1 MTIRQPARVHQQ
13 PPGVALAGAVRVQVE
28 VGRDVDVGQQPH
40 AAGRRAGQHDRLGE
54 HLRIGQ
60 PQLVGR
66 VAAHR
71 IARDHSAIGVGAELF
86 GHPRPHFPHVEF
98 ALVEVPA
105 RRTPGQRRHHHRV
118 PALADFVQQ
127 PRVDRGELALPQ
139 RK

>member
-1 MTIRQPARVHQQ
+1 M
-13 PPGVALAGAVRVQVE
+13 L
-28 VGRDVDVGQQPH
+28 DVGQQPH

-71 IARDHSAIGVGAELF
+71 VARDHGAVGVGAELF
-86 GHPRPHFPHVEF
+86 GHPRPDLPNVEL

-105 RRTPGQRRHHHRV
+105 RRTAGQRRHHHRV
-118 PALADFVQQ
+118 PVVADLVQQ
-127 PRVDRGELALPQ
+127 ARVDGSELVLTQ